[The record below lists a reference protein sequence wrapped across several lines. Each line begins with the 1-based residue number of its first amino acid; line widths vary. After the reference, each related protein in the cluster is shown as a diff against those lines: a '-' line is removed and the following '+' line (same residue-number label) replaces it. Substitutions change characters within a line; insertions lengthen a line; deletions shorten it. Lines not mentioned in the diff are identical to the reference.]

1 MKDFEKPIW
10 HGESHTSR
18 AQVITLDNGEL
29 LICFNSDDISARM
42 SFTVA
47 LPSNVAEL
55 LASNILVAVSA
66 AQIKAAA

>member
-1 MKDFEKPIW
+1 
-10 HGESHTSR
+10 
-18 AQVITLDNGEL
+18 
-29 LICFNSDDISARM
+29 
-42 SFTVA
+42 VA